1 MTKTLD
7 VKKVAIIGGGP
18 GGLTVLNE
26 LLHSSKDGKS
36 TIVSPTSN
44 YSYPAD
50 PAFDEIVVFEQNDR
64 IGGVW
69 SYSKD
74 ADPPFPADVEHYSNP
89 ESLRPHL
96 TDTALEGL
104 ETADSFH
111 PINIPAIGDVAKN
124 YKKRWNKSAVYDHLF
139 TNIPNFLMRFS
150 TSFGDN
156 IHLDKNSKVYEPF
169 ATHQNVLNYLNNYVK
184 KYDLLKYIRFNTS
197 VEKVYKKGN
206 KWYVSVCKYSK
217 ETNSFQYYTET
228 FDAVVVS
235 IGRFN
240 VPFFPKIEGLHEFNH
255 AHPGMILHSKS
266 FRSTEHLKGKKV
278 MIVGSSVSALDI
290 AQYLIPICDFHI
302 SSNSHSATVDGTS
315 DEIVRPKKDW
325 VEKVFSDNNLK
336 WTKHGR
342 IACFH
347 GNTVEFEDGTKET
360 GFDSIIFCTGY
371 HLYYPFLDIPE
382 NKDKEY
388 ISISSG
394 FDGNPNYALNK
405 VDNLYLYTFTIS
417 DPTLCHTG
425 IAHNPLFFLTSEA
438 NAIAIAGVWSGSKT
452 LPSAEVQRKFIRN
465 RFKDKKFGFQVYDE
479 TTIRALITSCY
490 ALGPEDRFNFLPY
503 IRDGDIR
510 ESKKVLYNL
519 FYKFSK
525 GELDE
530 FDKSIQY
537 SNQ

>member
-1 MTKTLD
+1 MTETLE

-26 LLHSSKDGKS
+26 LLHTGKDGKS

-44 YSYPAD
+44 SSYPAD

-69 SYSKD
+69 SYSKEV
-74 ADPPFPADVEHYSNP
+74 DPPFPADVENYSKP

-96 TDTALEGL
+96 TDAALKDL
-104 ETADSFH
+104 EAANADH
-111 PINIPAIGDVAKN
+111 PIVIPARVDLAKK
-124 YKKRWNKSAVYDHLF
+124 YEKRWNKSAVYDHLF

-150 TSFGDN
+150 TSFGND

-169 ATHQNVLNYLNNYVK
+169 ATHQNVLNYLNDYVQE
-184 KYDLLKYIRFNTS
+184 YDMLKYVRFNTS
-197 VEKVYKKGN
+197 VEKVYKKGK
-206 KWYVSVCKYSK
+206 KWYVSVCKYCK
-217 ETNSFQYYTET
+217 TTNTFEYYTET

-240 VPFFPKIEGLHEFNH
+240 VPFFPKIEGLHDFDQ
-255 AHPGMILHSKS
+255 AHPGVISHSKS

-302 SSNSHSATVDGTS
+302 SSNTHSAAVDGKS

-325 VEKVFSDNNLK
+325 VEKVFSDDNVK

-342 IACFH
+342 ISRFH
-347 GNTVEFEDGTKET
+347 SNTVEFEDGTTET
-360 GFDSIIFCTGY
+360 GFDSILFCTGY
-371 HLYYPFLDIPE
+371 HLYYPFLDIAE
-382 NKDKEY
+382 NKGKEY

-394 FDGNPNYALNK
+394 FDGNPNYAMNK

-438 NAIAIAGVWSGSKT
+438 NAIAIAGVWSNSKK
-452 LPSAEVQRKFIRN
+452 LPPVEVQREFINN
-465 RFKDKKFGFQVYDE
+465 RFKGKKFGFQVYDE
-479 TTIRALITSCY
+479 TTIRDLITSCY
-490 ALGPEDRFNFLPY
+490 ALGPENRFDFLPY
-503 IRDGDIR
+503 IRDGEIR
-510 ESKKVLYNL
+510 SSKEVLCDL

-537 SNQ
+537 NDQ